1 MSGYFTSIY
10 AAFVIFIL
18 VGLVL
23 MIPWLMYSYRKYGY
37 LSVWASIV
45 TYSFVFYMLAALF
58 LVLLPL
64 PATRDTCSLQPS
76 DTVHY
81 TLVPFS
87 FIRDIM
93 SNSSIVWSQ
102 PSTYGRLLTQP
113 ASIQA
118 LFNFL
123 LLMPFGVYLRYFF
136 SQRSYWKKAFGL
148 GFLLSLF
155 YEITQLTGVYGIYN
169 CPYRIFDVDD
179 LILNSIGAL
188 VGFLLAPILLALFPS
203 RESIVEKGK
212 NLQMEERVLPLSQL
226 AAVVIDYFII
236 KFGWVFTFGFFNT
249 DEFVQ
254 LIYTT
259 IGFFII
265 FFLVPLMW
273 DGKTIGT
280 KIMRFKLVQSGDNQT
295 SRKPL
300 LKRTFA
306 LFLPFM
312 LSYILS
318 IIQNVEIDM
327 NAILYPYFVWG
338 STAAIAFLF
347 IMWVTLFVHIVFVLM
362 KKGQRKYYFDQV
374 ANLVPKKLD

>member
-10 AAFVIFIL
+10 AAFFIFIL

-23 MIPWLMYSYRKYGY
+23 MIPCLIYSYRKYGY

-64 PATRDTCSLQPS
+64 PATRGTCSLQPA

-87 FIRDIM
+87 FIKDIL
-93 SNSSIVWSQ
+93 SSSSIVWSQ
-102 PSTYGRLLTQP
+102 PSTYSRLLTQT

-118 LFNFL
+118 VFNFL

-136 SQRSYWKKAFGL
+136 NHRSYWKRAFGL

-155 YEITQLTGVYGIYN
+155 YEVTQLTGIYGIYN

-179 LILNSIGAL
+179 LILNSTGAL

-203 RESIVEKGK
+203 RENIVEKGK
-212 NLQMEERVLPLSQL
+212 TLQMEERVLPLSQL

-236 KFGWVFTFGFFNT
+236 KFGWVFTFGFFIT

-259 IGFFII
+259 IGFVII

-280 KIMRFKLVQSGDNQT
+280 KIMRFKL
-295 SRKPL
+295 
-300 LKRTFA
+300 
-306 LFLPFM
+306 
-312 LSYILS
+312 
-318 IIQNVEIDM
+318 
-327 NAILYPYFVWG
+327 
-338 STAAIAFLF
+338 
-347 IMWVTLFVHIVFVLM
+347 
-362 KKGQRKYYFDQV
+362 
-374 ANLVPKKLD
+374 

>member
-1 MSGYFTSIY
+1 M
-10 AAFVIFIL
+10 
-18 VGLVL
+18 
-23 MIPWLMYSYRKYGY
+23 K
-37 LSVWASIV
+37 
-45 TYSFVFYMLAALF
+45 
-58 LVLLPL
+58 
-64 PATRDTCSLQPS
+64 
-76 DTVHY
+76 
-81 TLVPFS
+81 
-87 FIRDIM
+87 
-93 SNSSIVWSQ
+93 
-102 PSTYGRLLTQP
+102 
-113 ASIQA
+113 
-118 LFNFL
+118 
-123 LLMPFGVYLRYFF
+123 
-136 SQRSYWKKAFGL
+136 
-148 GFLLSLF
+148 
-155 YEITQLTGVYGIYN
+155 
-169 CPYRIFDVDD
+169 
-179 LILNSIGAL
+179 
-188 VGFLLAPILLALFPS
+188 
-203 RESIVEKGK
+203 
-212 NLQMEERVLPLSQL
+212 LSQL

-312 LSYILS
+312 LSHILS

>member
-10 AAFVIFIL
+10 ASFVIFIL

-23 MIPWLMYSYRKYGY
+23 MIPWLIYCYRKYGY

-81 TLVPFS
+81 TLFPFS

-93 SNSSIVWSQ
+93 SNSSVVWSQ

-136 SQRSYWKKAFGL
+136 NQRSYWKRAFGL

-179 LILNSIGAL
+179 LILNSTGAL
-188 VGFLLAPILLALFPS
+188 VGFLLAPTLLALFPS
-203 RESIVEKGK
+203 RENIVEKGK
-212 NLQMEERVLPLSQL
+212 NLQMEERVLLLSQL
-226 AAVVIDYFII
+226 VAVVIDYFII
-236 KFGWVFTFGFFNT
+236 KFGWVFTFGFFVT
-249 DEFVQ
+249 DEFAQ

-259 IGFFII
+259 IGFVII
-265 FFLVPLMW
+265 FFLVPLLW

-280 KIMRFKLVQSGDNQT
+280 KIMRFRLVQSGDNQI
-295 SRKPL
+295 SRKSL

-312 LSYILS
+312 LSHILK
-318 IIQNVEIDM
+318 ILQNVEVDM

-362 KKGQRKYYFDQV
+362 KKGARKYYFDQV
-374 ANLVPKKLD
+374 ANLVPQKID